1 MVPLGGI
8 FATSMLS
15 GLGEAMDGL
24 PIALAALG
32 HRCMVISPRS
42 LGLECWKDPRGSEP
56 PLAMFRLRP
65 VQGGLGHGLLELR
78 AHGRQERVGALL
90 PHLQAEGP
98 LPQQHG
104 LASLGCCWGS
114 FELAGRLRLR
124 RSPDLPGA
132 RQRTYRPGESAEMHR
147 QTSVPAS
154 LGSSGARHDL
164 TGMLVCGDT
173 ILRALPGAKLYGPE
187 WGQDKPPRCIVG
199 SLSR

>member
-1 MVPLGGI
+1 
-8 FATSMLS
+8 
-15 GLGEAMDGL
+15 
-24 PIALAALG
+24 
-32 HRCMVISPRS
+32 
-42 LGLECWKDPRGSEP
+42 
-56 PLAMFRLRP
+56 MFRLRP

-154 LGSSGARHDL
+154 LGAVEPGMILPACLSVETRFSELCQVPSCTARSGVRTSLLDAS
-164 TGMLVCGDT
+164 LV
-173 ILRALPGAKLYGPE
+173 
-187 WGQDKPPRCIVG
+187 RC
-199 SLSR
+199 RDRWAAM